1 MNLRL
6 TNRALVLTILSG
18 ATAAM
23 ICVCPAAANSVDQVE
38 NSPPME
44 LKQVAPQ
51 SQKASS
57 DVATPSGNAVLA
69 VPLSKL
75 SVTRERPIFSPSRRP
90 PPPPIVAAV
99 IAKPVER
106 AKPAEPENPPLIL
119 VGTVVGEDSGI
130 AVLVE
135 QSTENVVKLRVNE
148 SHQGWTLQ
156 SIKGREV
163 TFQKDRKS
171 SILALAAPGTGSEPA
186 SAQAALD
193 PPKRLPRR

>member
-1 MNLRL
+1 
-6 TNRALVLTILSG
+6 
-18 ATAAM
+18 
-23 ICVCPAAANSVDQVE
+23 
-38 NSPPME
+38 
-44 LKQVAPQ
+44 
-51 SQKASS
+51 
-57 DVATPSGNAVLA
+57 VAT
-69 VPLSKL
+69 
-75 SVTRERPIFSPSRRP
+75 
-90 PPPPIVAAV
+90 V

-106 AKPAEPENPPLIL
+106 AKPEPENPALIL

-135 QSTENVVKLRVNE
+135 QSTENVVKLHVNE

-171 SILALAAPGTGSEPA
+171 SILALALPGAGSEPA

>member
-6 TNRALVLTILSG
+6 TNRALVWTILSG

-23 ICVCPAAANSVDQVE
+23 ICACPAAANSVDQVE
-38 NSPPME
+38 NSPPTE
-44 LKQVAPQ
+44 LKQVVPQ
-51 SQKASS
+51 PQKASS
-57 DVATPSGNAVLA
+57 DVTTLSGNAVLA

-90 PPPPIVAAV
+90 PPPPMVATV

-186 SAQAALD
+186 SAQAALE
-193 PPKRLPRR
+193 PPKRSPRR